1 MTMANLV
8 VLRRELV
15 SVGRDMKRRGF
26 VVAAEGNLSVR
37 ISGHCFLVTPSGIG
51 KGDLRVQDLVEV
63 DHLGRSARG
72 TPTSEWPLH
81 QTIYA
86 QRPDVRAI
94 CHAHAPWATAFAA
107 AGRDLDG
114 SLLTETAALLP
125 RVPLAARAVPGTPE
139 LAASIEPHVR
149 QHDAVLLGN
158 HGVVTVGA
166 DLRTAFALLETVE
179 RLAQVTLLA
188 EVAAGRS
195 PIDEHTLRMLQG
207 GDKTTG

>member
-1 MTMANLV
+1 MANLV

-15 SVGRDMKRRGF
+15 AVGREMKQRGF

-37 ISGHCFLVTPSGIG
+37 ISGHCFLVTPAGVG

-81 QTIYA
+81 GAIYA
-86 QRPDVRAI
+86 QRPDVRAV

-125 RVPLAARAVPGTPE
+125 RVPLAVRAEPGTAE
-139 LAASIEPHVR
+139 LAASIAPHVK

-158 HGVVTVGA
+158 HGVVTMGV
-166 DLRTAFALLETVE
+166 DLRAAFALVETVE

-195 PIDEHTLRMLQG
+195 QVDEHTLRLLQG
-207 GDKTTG
+207 GENASG